1 MSFLTM
7 TLSLEEQVF
16 YSMKEFS
23 KNNMVTKINKLFEQC
38 KFVVEFELA
47 LKFYIKKHQNQDSG
61 NGKKLGK
68 RVIFFGSKSLHTVA
82 RWRN

>member
-23 KNNMVTKINKLFEQC
+23 KNNMVTKMNKLIEEC

-47 LKFYIKKHQNQDSG
+47 LMFYIMKH
-61 NGKKLGK
+61 
-68 RVIFFGSKSLHTVA
+68 
-82 RWRN
+82 